1 MTEHM
6 CPRATPPVRVML
18 IALIA
23 LFALTGGLPLA
34 GSSLAHADRADT
46 AGTGWQPQ
54 TFTLDNGMEVIV
66 LPDHRAPV
74 VTHMVWYKVGAVDE
88 APGKSGIAHLFEHVM
103 FQETDDLGPGEFTET
118 VTKNG
123 GTLNAFTSWDYT
135 AYFERV
141 ARDRLELVMGL
152 EAERMRD
159 LIIDDDPDGAFIS
172 ERDVVK
178 EERRQRIE
186 NNPGAILF
194 EKVMAAL
201 YADHPYGIP
210 IIGRMEEVAALTPED
225 GRTFYET
232 WYAPNRAILVVA
244 GDVTVGEVRPLAEAT
259 YGALAPSPVEAPARG
274 WQAVQPLDGP
284 VRVSHSDP
292 KVRQE
297 EWARYY
303 LATSFTENSD
313 LAYAL
318 SVGLHVLGGTST
330 SRLYRALVDD
340 RALAVDASAG
350 AFLTLH
356 DRGPALISASPA
368 PGVDLDTLGEAV
380 MEEVEAVLREGLS
393 RADVERAREQ
403 LAAQAIYARDSQMGM
418 AMDYGRTLALGGTP
432 EDVLTYAERMRAVT
446 PEAATEALRR
456 VLGEAPGYV
465 EARLLKAGT
474 KDTGTG
480 EPALEGSPE

>member
-1 MTEHM
+1 MTN
-6 CPRATPPVRVML
+6 RV
-18 IALIA
+18 
-23 LFALTGGLPLA
+23 GRLPLGRLRIQVLGLIGMA
-34 GSSLAHADRADT
+34 VATLALGPLAAMPFAAHADT
-46 AGTGWQPQ
+46 AETAWQPE
-54 TFTLDNGMEVIV
+54 TFTLDNGMDVIV

-74 VTHMVWYKVGAVDE
+74 VTHMVWYRVGAVDE

-103 FQETDDLGPGEFTET
+103 FQETDDLAPGEFSET
-118 VTKNG
+118 VTENG

-201 YADHPYGIP
+201 YEDHPYGIP
-210 IIGRMEEVAALTPED
+210 VIGRMEEVAALTPDD
-225 GRTFYET
+225 GRAFYET

-244 GDVTVGEVRPLAEAT
+244 GDVTAEEVRPLAEAT
-259 YGALAPSPVEAPARG
+259 YGKLSPSPVAAPDRG
-274 WQAVQPLDGP
+274 WQAVRPLQGP
-284 VRVSHSDP
+284 RVVTHSDP

-303 LATSFTENSD
+303 HATSFTEDSD

-318 SVGLHVLGGTST
+318 RVGLHVLGGTST
-330 SRLYRALVDD
+330 SRLYRSLVDD
-340 RALAVDASAG
+340 QALAVDASAG

-356 DRGPALISASPA
+356 DRGPALVSASPA
-368 PGVDLDTLGEAV
+368 PGVDLDTLGQAV
-380 MEEVEAVLREGLS
+380 MAEVEAALRDGLA

-418 AMDYGRTLALGGTP
+418 AMDYGRTLALGGAP
-432 EDVLTYAERMRAVT
+432 EDVLTYADRMRAVT
-446 PEAATEALRR
+446 PEAATQALRQ
-456 VLGEAPGYV
+456 VLGDAPGYV
-465 EARLLKAGT
+465 EARLLRPAS
-474 KDTGTG
+474 TGGGSET
-480 EPALEGSPE
+480 PAQEGPQE